1 MNMRTPMIA
10 GNWKMNKTEAEAL
23 SLVRVLMQWVRSY
36 SGVEVLI
43 CPPFTSLS
51 TLYKLLVS
59 SPILLGA
66 QNISHQP
73 SGAYTGE
80 ISGTMAAEFCT
91 HVILGHSER
100 RAYYGEDN
108 LLINRKLQAGI
119 SAGLI
124 PVLCVGEV
132 LAEKDAGKAASVIN
146 QQLQEGLAG
155 IHLDDPEKMIIA
167 YEPVW
172 AIGTGRSA
180 SPSEISDLIAGVIR
194 PSLAGLWGEKISQGI
209 RVLYGGSVNSQ
220 NAGGFFNTSEID
232 GALVGGASLTA
243 EKFLGIIEKTQ

>member
-1 MNMRTPMIA
+1 MRTPIIA
-10 GNWKMNKTEAEAL
+10 GNWKMNKTEADAL
-23 SLVRVLMQWVRSY
+23 SLVRVLMQRVRSY
-36 SGVEVLI
+36 SRVEVLI

-59 SPILLGA
+59 SPIQLGA
-66 QNISHQP
+66 QNISEQP

-80 ISGTMAAEFCT
+80 ISGVMAAEFCT

-100 RAYYGEDN
+100 RAYYGEEN
-108 LLINRKLQAGI
+108 GLINLKLKAAI

-132 LAEKDAGKAASVIN
+132 LAERDAGNAASVITN
-146 QQLQEGLAG
+146 QLQEGLAG
-155 IHLDDPEKMIIA
+155 IHLDDPAKMIVA

-180 SPSEISDLIAGVIR
+180 SPDEISDLIASVIR
-194 PSLAGLWGEKISQGI
+194 PTLAGLWGDKISQGI
-209 RVLYGGSVNSQ
+209 RVLYGGSVNSV
-220 NAGGFFNTSEID
+220 NAGGFFNTAEID

>member
-1 MNMRTPMIA
+1 MRTPMIA

-36 SGVEVLI
+36 SGVEVLV

>member
-1 MNMRTPMIA
+1 MRTPIIA

-23 SLVRVLMQWVRSY
+23 SLVRVLMQRVNSF
-36 SGVEVLI
+36 SSVEVLI
-43 CPPFTSLS
+43 CPPYTSLS

-59 SPILLGA
+59 SQIQLGA
-66 QNISHQP
+66 QNISDQL

-80 ISGTMAAEFCT
+80 ISGRMAAEFCT

-100 RAYYGEDN
+100 RAYYGEEN
-108 LLINRKLQAGI
+108 ALINRKLQAAL
-119 SAGLI
+119 SADLI

-132 LAEKDAGKAASVIN
+132 LAERDAGKAASVIN
-146 QQLQEGLAG
+146 NQLKEGLAG
-155 IHLDDPEKMIIA
+155 INLDDSAKMVIA

-180 SPSEISDLIAGVIR
+180 SANEVSDLIATVIR
-194 PSLAGLWGEKISQGI
+194 PSLAGLWGDKISQEI
-209 RVLYGGSVNSQ
+209 RVLYGGSVNSA
-220 NAGGFFNTSEID
+220 NAGGFFNTADID